1 MQLHHFTFVIKYMAD
16 FGRYSLADM
25 SWLYHT
31 TKETNNEYHIWRCWT
46 TAKMAKQYWRNYL
59 WTELSSE
66 YCDIIHK
73 RLQNTT
79 VSLFHA

>member
-31 TKETNNEYHIWRCWT
+31 TKETNNEYHIWRCW
-46 TAKMAKQYWRNYL
+46 N
-59 WTELSSE
+59 
-66 YCDIIHK
+66 CK
-73 RLQNTT
+73 RLERVADSNVWIELCIVCYQDLPI
-79 VSLFHA
+79 V